1 MFLVLELVSVHILF
15 DILLV
20 YFIQYIQ
27 YFYLTEIHIQ
37 MGGQNLFHNK
47 RYNRNVLEYTLTKN
61 QKRIRKTTANII
73 TELPAFV

>member
-47 RYNRNVLEYTLTKN
+47 RLMEMSLSAPSLGTRRE
-61 QKRIRKTTANII
+61 
-73 TELPAFV
+73 